1 MRKSTSDILEITSW
15 LRRKYR
21 HVYVT
26 TVMAPKVSKRRPCCD
41 ATRAST
47 HPVAICGGQT
57 IGKIV

>member
-1 MRKSTSDILEITSW
+1 MRESTSAMLEITSW

-26 TVMAPKVSKRRPCCD
+26 TVTAPQVSKPRTRCD
-41 ATRAST
+41 ASRVST

-57 IGKIV
+57 IDNIV